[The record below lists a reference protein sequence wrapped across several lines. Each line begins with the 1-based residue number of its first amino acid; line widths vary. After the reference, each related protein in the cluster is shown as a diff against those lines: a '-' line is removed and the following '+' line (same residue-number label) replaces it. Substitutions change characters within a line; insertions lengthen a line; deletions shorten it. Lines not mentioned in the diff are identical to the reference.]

1 MSELTISFFRQCL
14 VNCSDKSNSGCL
26 GSCDS
31 ELPDD
36 FVYNTEYDLF
46 FNPKKVDK
54 LKLKLEQAEE
64 LNDQIF
70 YFLEEMLKNP
80 KNTDLLYNILWQ
92 AQAADPCEDYIV
104 NCIVQGKFRNCTKI
118 FKVLPTEKGPCCT
131 FNIQKDVYKD
141 SAFQKVV
148 LKESR
153 YFSTTNRFVISKFL

>member
-1 MSELTISFFRQCL
+1 MGRVRKECRKLFVSELTISFFRQCL

-92 AQAADPCEDYIV
+92 AQADPCEDYIV
-104 NCIVQGKFRNCTKI
+104 HCLVQGKFRNCSKI

-131 FNIQKDVYKD
+131 FNIQKDIYKD
-141 SAFQKVV
+141 SAFQ
-148 LKESR
+148 
-153 YFSTTNRFVISKFL
+153 